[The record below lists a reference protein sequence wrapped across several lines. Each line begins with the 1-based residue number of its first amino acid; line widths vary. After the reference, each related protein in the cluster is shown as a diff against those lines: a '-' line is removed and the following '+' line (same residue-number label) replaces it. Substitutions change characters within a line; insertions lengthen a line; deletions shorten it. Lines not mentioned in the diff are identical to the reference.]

1 MTDRNSGPG
10 RADRE
15 GISLFKLME
24 MFPDEDSAQE
34 WFEEVRW
41 PEGNMFCPFCDSD
54 AVGPVTNH
62 PTMPYRC
69 SSCYKYFSV
78 KTGSVMHGSK
88 VPLRTWLYAIYLITT
103 NLKGISSMK
112 LHRDLGISQK
122 TAWHMLHKI
131 REGFLVDPEQF
142 EGPVEVDET
151 FMGGRKRNKKNRA
164 EIHGLEHLT
173 PVVGIRD
180 QITKEIIAL
189 PVDDRT
195 QATLH
200 GLINRFVEPGS
211 TVYTDEHRAYRG
223 LSGYQHET
231 VNHSAGEYVNH
242 WATTNGIESFWSM
255 LKRGY
260 QGVYHQM
267 SVKHLHRY
275 ITEFAGRNNVRDLNT
290 LDQMALLTL
299 GMLGR
304 RLRYRDITDGD

>member
-1 MTDRNSGPG
+1 MTNRNAGPG

-24 MFPDEDSAQE
+24 MFPDEASARE
-34 WFEEVRW
+34 WFEDTRW
-41 PEGNMFCPFCDSD
+41 PDGNMFCPHCDSD
-54 AVGPVTNH
+54 AVGPVNH

-69 SSCYKYFSV
+69 STCYKYFSV

-88 VPLRTWLYAIYLITT
+88 TPLRTWLYAIYLIST
-103 NLKGISSMK
+103 NLKDVSSMK

-131 REGFLVDPEQF
+131 REGFLIDPEQLA
-142 EGPVEVDET
+142 GPVEVDET
-151 FMGGRKRNKKNRA
+151 FMGGRKRNKRNPK
-164 EIHGLEHLT
+164 EIRGLEHLT

-180 QITKEIIAL
+180 RITKEIIAL
-189 PVDDRT
+189 PVNDRT
-195 QATLH
+195 KPTLQGIIH
-200 GLINRFVEPGS
+200 RFVEQGS
-211 TVYTDEHRAYRG
+211 TVYTDEYRG
-223 LSGYQHET
+223 YQGLQGYRHET
-231 VNHSAGEYVNH
+231 VNHSIGEFVNL
-242 WATTNGIESFWSM
+242 WATTNGIESFWAL

-260 QGVYHQM
+260 QGTYHQM

-275 ITEFAGRNNVRDLNT
+275 INEFAGRNNVRDLDT
-290 LDQMALLTL
+290 LDQMTLLTL